1 MLPDYEEKLA
11 KIRKWVRLCHMRTM
25 IEIFVYAFLFLLVA
39 FATYAIFDN
48 GEDCTYGRVHENC
61 SLITD

>member
-1 MLPDYEEKLA
+1 
-11 KIRKWVRLCHMRTM
+11 MRTM

-48 GEDCTYGRVHENC
+48 GEDCTYERVHENC